1 MGYAFNYDPSKAE
14 PDSDVYVVLHE
25 GLVSLTP
32 MSLDLTSRTDPY
44 RLRQL
49 VTGERVYAEKSQTRK
64 LAPQLEELQA
74 AINGSAFFTG
84 NGNSNAN
91 GNGKHDK

>member
-1 MGYAFNYDPSKAE
+1 MGYRFNYDPSKAE

-25 GLVSLTP
+25 RLVSLTP

-44 RLRQL
+44 RLTQL
-49 VTGERVYAEKSQTRK
+49 ITGERIYAAKAEKKK

-74 AINGSAFFTG
+74 AIDN
-84 NGNSNAN
+84 
-91 GNGKHDK
+91 KY